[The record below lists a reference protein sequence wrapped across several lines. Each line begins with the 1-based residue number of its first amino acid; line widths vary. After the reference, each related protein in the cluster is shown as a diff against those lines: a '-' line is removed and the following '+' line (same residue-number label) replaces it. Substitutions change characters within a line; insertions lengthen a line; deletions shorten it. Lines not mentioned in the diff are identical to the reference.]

1 MKSIEEIKALI
12 ELSRD
17 QGLTKMEVDG
27 VMFHIAPQVQTI
39 VRDPSIETKP
49 EDLISPLSVFD
60 EPDEDEVLYY
70 SSPYYEEIQYQRE
83 LQKKKEAGHGNEN

>member
-1 MKSIEEIKALI
+1 MKSIDEIKAYIQLCR
-12 ELSRD
+12 E

-27 VMFHIAPQVQTI
+27 VMFHIAPQTQITH
-39 VRDPSIETKP
+39 RPNEELKG
-49 EDLISPLSVFD
+49 EDLISPLSAFD

-83 LQKKKEAGHGNEN
+83 LQKKREERDGKDN